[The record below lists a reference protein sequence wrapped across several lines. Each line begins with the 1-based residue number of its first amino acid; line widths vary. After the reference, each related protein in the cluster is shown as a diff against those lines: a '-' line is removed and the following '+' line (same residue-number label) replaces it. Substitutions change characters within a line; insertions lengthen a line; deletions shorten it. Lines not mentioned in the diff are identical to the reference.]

1 MYVFKIRASLTA
13 PLCRQNDDYSSSIVM
28 FVSLRENAQRQK
40 TAWLRME
47 ESCPAD
53 CCDELYVDEHERNI
67 FFYRKG

>member
-1 MYVFKIRASLTA
+1 
-13 PLCRQNDDYSSSIVM
+13 M